1 MSHDLTSRRILIIDH
16 DDQFRFWARGV
27 FRRQQVREAFSLANC
42 DEAMALLSQYPIDL
56 ALVELVEGNID
67 NLMFIQALRNAG
79 RSPCPGIPVV
89 AILHSWESPVLER
102 ACGFGIH
109 GLIRKPLS
117 GEALAKTVADVLAN
131 PKLFA
136 FGRPKPKSVAAGEA
150 IPEIGEK
157 SRPLAPPRPASAAT
171 MILPAAADGGRPSH
185 AYGSEGKPAAMPT
198 SVAAAPAGSTISAP
212 TGGDA
217 SGFEV
222 AGLPKGKTSSGALEV
237 LETAPPP
244 GGGIGFEALEAPPKA
259 AKSRS
264 VAADLPEEA
273 AAAEAKRRAA
283 RRAEPV
289 KPRKAEEAAAEVP
302 GVSLEEVLAT
312 HELWVNS
319 RGQDGKRAE
328 LKAADLS
335 ARDLA
340 NAQLTSADLRGAD
353 FSSSD
358 LSEAQMHGADLR
370 EADMVGTVL
379 SGANLAVSRLRRARM
394 IGCSVDGA
402 NLKGADLAGADLSGS
417 KFADADLT
425 GAILLGAKL
434 AGADLASAKGLSR
447 SQLEGVTG
455 DAKTRLPFGLSLPEN

>member
-27 FRRQQVREAFSLANC
+27 FRRQQVRDAFSLANC
-42 DEAMALLSQYPIDL
+42 DEAMAILSQYPIDV
-56 ALVELVEGNID
+56 ALVELAEGNVD
-67 NLMFIQALRNAG
+67 NLMFIQALRNAD
-79 RSPCPGIPVV
+79 RSPCPRIPVV
-89 AILHSWESPVLER
+89 AVLRSWESSVLER

-109 GLIRKPLS
+109 GLVRKPLS
-117 GEALAKTVADVLAN
+117 GEALVNTVAGVLAS

-136 FGRPKPKSVAAGEA
+136 FERPKPKSPAPVERGPETREPPKLPATSRPGRASGEA
-150 IPEIGEK
+150 MIQNEAVAG
-157 SRPLAPPRPASAAT
+157 SRPAHAIGPDGKTAA
-171 MILPAAADGGRPSH
+171 ISP
-185 AYGSEGKPAAMPT
+185 
-198 SVAAAPAGSTISAP
+198 SVAAAPAGAVRN
-212 TGGDA
+212 GGGA

-222 AGLPKGKTSSGALEV
+222 AGLPKGKMSVGGLEV
-237 LETAPPP
+237 LETVQAA
-244 GGGIGFEALEAPPKA
+244 GEIGFEGVEAPPQA
-259 AKSRS
+259 AKSQS
-264 VAADLPEEA
+264 FDPEFPEVAA
-273 AAAEAKRRAA
+273 AKRRAIA
-283 RRAEPV
+283 LAEPV
-289 KPRKAEEAAAEVP
+289 KSRKGEDAATELP
-302 GVSLEEVLAT
+302 GISLEEVLAT

-328 LKAADLS
+328 LRTADLS

-358 LSEAQMHGADLR
+358 LSDAQMHGADLR

-379 SGANLAVSRLRRARM
+379 TGANLAVSRLRRARM

-417 KFADADLT
+417 KFSDADLT

-434 AGADLASAKGLSR
+434 AGADLASARGLNR
-447 SQLEGVTG
+447 SQLEGVSG
-455 DAKTRLPFGLSLPEN
+455 DAKTRLPFGLTLPL